1 MNTSRCNTCGEKAVI
16 FMRQHRLPLCKTHY
30 LEWFIEQSE
39 RAIKKYGMFTHHDKI
54 LVAVSGGKDSLS
66 LWDVLW
72 RLGYQADGLYINLGI
87 DGEDHYSLQS
97 KNYTVSFA
105 AERNLNL
112 HIFDVAA
119 ETGKNIIQLYKQSQR
134 RKGRP
139 CSVCGVVKRHI
150 MNETTRNYQ
159 YNVLATGHNLDDE
172 AAVLFSNTL
181 SWSVEYLARQFPVLE
196 EEEGFARKVKPFCR
210 FYERESAAYALLR
223 GINYI
228 EEECPFS
235 DNSTSLYYKRLLNQL
250 EDAQPGTKIRFF
262 SNFIEARKKGAL
274 FQAPES
280 EKVVLNP
287 CPVCGQPTGSSGKCY
302 YCRITAPTVVE
313 NNDDFPP
320 DVMSFG

>member
-1 MNTSRCNTCGEKAVI
+1 MLFR
-16 FMRQHRLPLCKTHY
+16 
-30 LEWFIEQSE
+30 
-39 RAIKKYGMFTHHDKI
+39 
-54 LVAVSGGKDSLS
+54 SLS

-87 DGEDHYSLQS
+87 EGEDQYSLQS
-97 KNYTVSFA
+97 KNYTLTFA
-105 AERNLNL
+105 AERNLRL
-112 HIFDVAA
+112 HIFDVQA
-119 ETGKNIIQLYKQSQR
+119 ETGKNILQLYKQSQR

-150 MNETTRNYQ
+150 MNQITREFGYG
-159 YNVLATGHNLDDE
+159 VLATGHNLDDE

-210 FYERESAAYALLR
+210 FYERETAAYALLR
-223 GINYI
+223 GIKYI

-262 SNFIEARKKGAL
+262 SNFVEARKKGTI
-274 FQAPES
+274 FQQVEG
-280 EKVVLNP
+280 EKVELNS
-287 CPVCGQPTGSSGKCY
+287 CPICGQPTGSPEKCY
-302 YCRITAPTVVE
+302 YCRITLPNPVE
-313 NNDDFPP
+313 SAEEFPP
-320 DVMSFG
+320 DAMTFG